1 MMPADLRVSLDLAG
15 KVSVVTG
22 AGRRQGIGA
31 AICLALASHGA
42 DVFFTYWHH
51 YDRADGIGEDL
62 DGPGLLEQQ
71 IRDLGVRS
79 GSLEVDLADPDSAA
93 LVLDRVRDTLGP
105 PAILVNNAAHSTLDD
120 YRTLDT
126 ASLDAHH
133 AVNVRAMALLSTG
146 FARQFEDGS
155 GGRIINLTSGQ
166 SVGPM
171 PDELAYATSKGAVE
185 AFTVSLA
192 AAVASKGIT
201 VNAIDPGATDT
212 GWMDADL
219 REQIAAS
226 MAFGRVGMPSDAARL
241 AVFLASEAGG
251 WITGQVIHSRGA

>member
-1 MMPADLRVSLDLAG
+1 MPADLRVSLDLAG

-120 YRTLDT
+120 YRAGD
-126 ASLDAHH
+126 SLAGG
-133 AVNVRAMALLSTG
+133 VRSSR
-146 FARQFEDGS
+146 FI
-155 GGRIINLTSGQ
+155 RIIAITCCTIS
-166 SVGPM
+166 
-171 PDELAYATSKGAVE
+171 
-185 AFTVSLA
+185 SL
-192 AAVASKGIT
+192 
-201 VNAIDPGATDT
+201 
-212 GWMDADL
+212 
-219 REQIAAS
+219 
-226 MAFGRVGMPSDAARL
+226 
-241 AVFLASEAGG
+241 
-251 WITGQVIHSRGA
+251 